1 MLRCKEI
8 GLTFDETEE
17 ITMGMVLDMLVEK
30 NNDSCEYAVLAD
42 QSDFDKF

>member
-30 NNDSCEYAVLAD
+30 KNDSCEYAVLAD